1 MLMQLQMCWRAFTQ
15 CSSHVVEW
23 LGSELS
29 PPWPGFDSRHGN
41 STSEIFRR
49 TNCRILSKALEPT
62 FQISVVD
69 KFGSP
74 PHHYNDYY
82 LVFLFHFDNSLIYRP
97 RHNTSVETL
106 QLLSSDWLM
115 SKWDGLTK
123 KIVENFWF
131 CSTFLHSINWSIY
144 TREKSTWKTH
154 KIDGTATFTIA
165 LVVQW

>member
-1 MLMQLQMCWRAFTQ
+1 MA
-15 CSSHVVEW
+15 
-23 LGSELS
+23 LS

-49 TNCRILSKALEPT
+49 TNSRILSKALEPT

-74 PHHYNDYY
+74 PDHYNDYY

-106 QLLSSDWLM
+106 QFLFFGIIFRTIDSDTDPLLLKTDLKAVEEH
-115 SKWDGLTK
+115 SKNVNI
-123 KIVENFWF
+123 KIE
-131 CSTFLHSINWSIY
+131 
-144 TREKSTWKTH
+144 R
-154 KIDGTATFTIA
+154 D
-165 LVVQW
+165 